1 MMRAESRLASQYLD
15 IVAQSAWQ
23 TKDFTGPP
31 GITEQVMEMYEETP
45 GAKNFVPQNVDINP
59 SKVVEPPTSIQMA
72 QQMMSQSIEANT
84 APAVVRGER
93 PQGAASGYHT
103 AVLAGIAALNFG
115 PYVE

>member
-1 MMRAESRLASQYLD
+1 
-15 IVAQSAWQ
+15 
-23 TKDFTGPP
+23 
-31 GITEQVMEMYEETP
+31 
-45 GAKNFVPQNVDINP
+45 
-59 SKVVEPPTSIQMA
+59 MA

-115 PYVE
+115 PYVEASQRGLQNRNSIVLNIVENVIKELNQKYLQNNF